1 MISIESQPASIG
13 RLGNKLKPFSNEKDF
28 DVVFVNSVRFEPID
42 CSCHFLVFNYRKL
55 NLNFLKSEQLFV
67 SGVIELNPGLAQ
79 NHCKSPHCRLK
90 KIKAFKGTPEKCD
103 LNEKISVSVV
113 RDPKVQNVFFSQ
125 IPPVSLNLIEPCQLV
140 VLAL

>member
-1 MISIESQPASIG
+1 MISIESQPASI
-13 RLGNKLKPFSNEKDF
+13 RRFGNKLKPFSNEKDF

-79 NHCKSPHCRLK
+79 NHCRLK

-103 LNEKISVSVV
+103 LNEKISVSVF
-113 RDPKVQNVFFSQ
+113 RDPKVQNVFFNQ
-125 IPPVSLNLIEPCQLV
+125 IPPVILNLIEPCKLV